1 MSKIKKTQK
10 MKEKWLNSYLNL
22 FFCMALSV
30 LSSSVLLC
38 NHFKFSSKKISNG
51 SSPVSAPLFIFS
63 FSSPPAAVFESQ
75 YEVLVLSLRNVY
87 SHVFIF
93 WHQKPKKGYF
103 VSKIVLIYCEKKNV
117 PVIEIR
123 GWRPRICNFFE
134 IIGTIYW
141 HNQNNF
147 G

>member
-1 MSKIKKTQK
+1 MKK
-10 MKEKWLNSYLNL
+10 KWLNAYLNL

-87 SHVFIF
+87 SHVFHLLTPKMKKMSFSSSTNIQF
-93 WHQKPKKGYF
+93 FILEQFLKGEIQKKAYK
-103 VSKIVLIYCEKKNV
+103 LI
-117 PVIEIR
+117 
-123 GWRPRICNFFE
+123 WLLFFE
-134 IIGTIYW
+134 FFIDCFEFFSKRWI
-141 HNQNNF
+141 
-147 G
+147 